1 MDKNSRKFLKVLA
14 LLLCEAN
21 NIGGMKSSAS
31 ENRNL
36 QLITQNSKNISK
48 ANKENTNWIKQNPI
62 KSLLIGGVPIVAL
75 LTIGGILVHNC
86 FVNNKKD
93 TEFGKTYKNS
103 DFSNKW
109 EALCHFLGEKATKFV
124 KENYPEWEKRLN
136 SQSFRIDGRHFFSLK
151 SIAYSLRLAAE
162 KNYNYLDKN
171 NNELLLG
178 KNLGKIELQK
188 NAHNVKERLEKVIVE
203 DEDILR
209 SAHRFILK
217 NPQFSNCF
225 GILNAGSPYRP
236 NGGLEWGCG
245 ALEEYLSM
253 HTTLVRDLSG
263 KAFKV
268 DDKNKDQGFYME
280 KEDYPPAC
288 RYDEDTKNKNTIMQR
303 LERDFYYERGIMS
316 KNVKLIRSLG
326 DLDKYYQNDETFL
339 WKHPD
344 KTFAEFDPPKDGIGT
359 VKFRVL
365 SIVGLEDASTDQGR
379 QPGILD
385 ECGEESEIYK
395 KWEEVTKR
403 QCEFVLKAFIKE
415 KVKVPFLCA
424 FSAGAFGGKAK
435 MVAKCFKELLIDEG
449 YIDHFDYVV
458 FPIGYN
464 ENNCKAFKEIFGK
477 K

>member
-1 MDKNSRKFLKVLA
+1 MDKNSKKLLKILA

-48 ANKENTNWIKQNPI
+48 NNEKNTNWIKKNPI
-62 KSLLIGGVPIVAL
+62 KSSLIGLFGVAGLVC
-75 LTIGGILVHNC
+75 IGGILVRNC
-86 FVNNKKD
+86 LAKNEIF
-93 TEFGKTYKNS
+93 EAFGKTYKS
-103 DFSNKW
+103 DEFKNKW
-109 EALCHFLGEKATKFV
+109 EALCSFLGENTTEFV
-124 KENYPEWEKRLN
+124 KENYPEWEERLN
-136 SQSFRIDGRHFFSLK
+136 HQGFRVDRRHLFSLM

-162 KNYNYLDKN
+162 ENYNYLDKN

-188 NAHNVKERLEKVIVE
+188 DAHTAEDRLKKVIVE

-209 SAHRFILK
+209 SAHKFILK
-217 NPQFSNCF
+217 NQQFSNCF
-225 GILNAGSPYRP
+225 GVLNAGSPYRP
-236 NGGLEWGCG
+236 NGGLEWGCN
-245 ALEEYLSM
+245 ALEEYLSQT
-253 HTTLVRDLSG
+253 TTLVRDLSG
-263 KAFKV
+263 KAFKA

-280 KEDYPPAC
+280 EKDYPPAC
-288 RYDEDTKNKNTIMQR
+288 CSGDDENAVMKKLQ
-303 LERDFYYERGIMS
+303 RDFYYERGIMS
-316 KNVKLIRSLG
+316 RNVSLIRSLG
-326 DLDKYYQNDETFL
+326 DLNRYYKDDKTFP
-339 WKHPD
+339 WNNPS
-344 KTFAEFDPPKDGIGT
+344 KTFAEFDPPKDGIGA

-385 ECGEESEIYK
+385 KCGEKSKIYK

-424 FSAGAFGGKAK
+424 FGAGAFGGKAK
-435 MVAKCFKELLIDEG
+435 MVAKCFRELLIDEG
-449 YIDHFDYVV
+449 YIDYFDHVV

-464 ENNCKAFKEIFGK
+464 KNNFEAFEKAFGK

>member
-1 MDKNSRKFLKVLA
+1 MDKNSKKLLKILA
-14 LLLCEAN
+14 LLLCEAG
-21 NIGGMKSSAS
+21 NIGGIKSSAN
-31 ENRNL
+31 ENKNL
-36 QLITQNSKNISK
+36 QSITQSSKNTSK
-48 ANKENTNWIKQNPI
+48 VNKENTNWIKQNPI
-62 KSLLIGGVPIVAL
+62 KSLLIGSVPIVAL
-75 LTIGGILVHNC
+75 LTIGGIIIHNC

-93 TEFGKTYKNS
+93 TKFGKTYKNS

-109 EALCHFLGEKATKFV
+109 EALCYFLGENATKFV
-124 KENYPEWEKRLN
+124 KNNYPEWEKRLN

-217 NPQFSNCF
+217 NPKFSNCF

-280 KEDYPPAC
+280 EKDYPPAC
-288 RYDEDTKNKNTIMQR
+288 KHNEDIEDGNTIMQR

-344 KTFAEFDPPKDGIGT
+344 KTFAEFDPPKDGIGA

-365 SIVGLEDASTDQGR
+365 SIVGLEDATR
-379 QPGILD
+379 GILD
-385 ECGEESEIYK
+385 KYGKESKIYK
-395 KWEEVTKR
+395 KWEEVTKI

-424 FSAGAFGGKAK
+424 FSAGAFGGKAS

-449 YIDHFDYVV
+449 YIDYFDYVV
-458 FPIGYN
+458 FPIGYSEDN
-464 ENNCKAFKEIFGK
+464 FKAFKNEFSK

>member
-1 MDKNSRKFLKVLA
+1 MNKNSKKLLKILA

-21 NIGGMKSSAS
+21 NIGGIKSSAN

-36 QLITQNSKNISK
+36 QLATQSSKNTSK
-48 ANKENTNWIKQNPI
+48 ASTEIKNWIKQNPI

-86 FVNNKKD
+86 LANNKKD
-93 TEFGKTYKNS
+93 TEDKVFKVFDKTYKNNE
-103 DFSNKW
+103 FKNKW
-109 EALCHFLGEKATKFV
+109 EALCHFLGENATKFV
-124 KENYPEWEKRLN
+124 KENYPEWEERLN
-136 SQSFRIDGRHFFSLK
+136 HQGFQVDRRHLFSLM

-162 KNYNYLDKN
+162 ENYNYLDKN

-178 KNLGKIELQK
+178 KNLGKIKLQK
-188 NAHNVKERLEKVIVE
+188 NAHTVKERLEKVIVE

-236 NGGLEWGCG
+236 NGGLEWGCN
-245 ALEEYLSM
+245 ALEEYLSQT
-253 HTTLVRDLSG
+253 TTLVRDLSG
-263 KAFKV
+263 KAFKA

-280 KEDYPPAC
+280 EKDYPPAC
-288 RYDEDTKNKNTIMQR
+288 CSGDDENAVMKKLQ
-303 LERDFYYERGIMS
+303 RDFYYERGIMS
-316 KNVKLIRSLG
+316 RNVSLIRSLG
-326 DLDKYYQNDETFL
+326 DINQNYRSEKTFP
-339 WKHPD
+339 WNNPS
-344 KTFAEFDPPKDGIGT
+344 KTFAEFNPPKNGIGA

-365 SIVGLEDASTDQGR
+365 SIVGLEDATR
-379 QPGILD
+379 GILD
-385 ECGEESEIYK
+385 KYGKESKIYK
-395 KWEEVTKR
+395 KWEEVTKI

-424 FSAGAFGGKAK
+424 FSAGAFGGKAS

-449 YIDHFDYVV
+449 YIDYFDYVV
-458 FPIGYN
+458 FPIGYSEAN
-464 ENNCKAFKEIFGK
+464 FKAFKNEFSK